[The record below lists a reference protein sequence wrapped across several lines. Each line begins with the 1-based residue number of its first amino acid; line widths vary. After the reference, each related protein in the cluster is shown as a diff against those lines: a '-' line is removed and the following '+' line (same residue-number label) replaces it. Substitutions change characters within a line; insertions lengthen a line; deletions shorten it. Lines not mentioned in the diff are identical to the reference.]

1 MERLFFIMIA
11 ALLALAFAAKKTADV
26 LKKDKGT
33 DAMQGISRLIQGG
46 AVTFLNQEGKIL
58 AVFVAIAVSLLWLFI
73 GKYVAVS
80 FLIGAALSFLAGNI
94 GVRISTKANVR
105 VAQSAQKSVKE
116 AVKIAFS
123 GGEVMGLCVAGLGL
137 LGVSVLYYFIKDP
150 SALFGFGFGAS
161 STALFARI
169 GGGIY
174 TKAADVGADIVGKI
188 EKNIPED
195 DPRNP
200 AVIADNVGDNV
211 GDVAG
216 MGADLFESYVDSII
230 AAMVLGA
237 LITPQHIFLP
247 MAISAAGI
255 IAAVIGSF
263 FVKANK
269 SISAAINRGFF
280 AGAAVTGIISYF
292 VIKHFINDLGVFY
305 AVVTGLV
312 AGLIIG
318 FITQYYTSYDYGPT
332 KSIASA
338 SKKGAATNIIEGL
351 SVGMLSTALPVLSIC
366 AAIFLAYL
374 FAGLY
379 GISIAAVG
387 MLSIIAITLATD
399 AYGAISDN
407 AAGIAEMAKMGKET
421 RERAERLDAVGNT
434 TAAMCKGFAIGS
446 AALTAI
452 ALFASYT
459 GVTKAVIDIT
469 TPKAIIGLFIGAM
482 LAFLFSSLTLR
493 AVGRTAFKMINEVRR
508 QFREIKGVASGKA
521 KPEYNKCI
529 EIATTAALREMIL
542 PVVIAISVPIIV
554 GLVLGTAALGG
565 LLAGIT
571 ATGFMMAVFM
581 ANSGGA
587 WDNAKKFIEAGNL
600 GGKGSD
606 AHKAAV
612 VGDTVGDP
620 FKDTSGPALNI
631 FIKLIAIVALV
642 FAPLFLKFA
651 L

>member
-1 MERLFFIMIA
+1 M
-11 ALLALAFAAKKTADV
+11 
-26 LKKDKGT
+26 
-33 DAMQGISRLIQGG
+33 
-46 AVTFLNQEGKIL
+46 
-58 AVFVAIAVSLLWLFI
+58 
-73 GKYVAVS
+73 
-80 FLIGAALSFLAGNI
+80 
-94 GVRISTKANVR
+94 
-105 VAQSAQKSVKE
+105 
-116 AVKIAFS
+116 
-123 GGEVMGLCVAGLGL
+123 
-137 LGVSVLYYFIKDP
+137 
-150 SALFGFGFGAS
+150 
-161 STALFARI
+161 
-169 GGGIY
+169 
-174 TKAADVGADIVGKI
+174 
-188 EKNIPED
+188 
-195 DPRNP
+195 
-200 AVIADNVGDNV
+200 
-211 GDVAG
+211 
-216 MGADLFESYVDSII
+216 
-230 AAMVLGA
+230 
-237 LITPQHIFLP
+237 
-247 MAISAAGI
+247 
-255 IAAVIGSF
+255 
-263 FVKANK
+263 
-269 SISAAINRGFF
+269 
-280 AGAAVTGIISYF
+280 
-292 VIKHFINDLGVFY
+292 FY

-338 SKKGAATNIIEGL
+338 SKAGAATNIIEGL

-469 TPKAIIGLFIGAM
+469 TPKTIIGLFIGAM

-542 PVVIAISVPIIV
+542 PVVIAISAPIIV